1 MITQIEIGFSNWA
14 GVAPYNLSNDD
25 VHLAAEGDSPAFA
38 AWIFY
43 SGLSS
48 TATTGARFI
57 ATAARGTKA
66 SPTALQ
72 DGDTIG
78 GLSFKP
84 FDGVL
89 SGSNMSN
96 LRTNAQIV
104 ARAKGNQTSLNHGV
118 ALDLYTTPQNAGN
131 KSLQA
136 TLDENGLTGAVVQHL
151 RKLTETMTIL
161 DTYCVIMAEY
171 LDTNSYDLVLQGD
184 ADLVILN

>member
-1 MITQIEIGFSNWA
+1 
-14 GVAPYNLSNDD
+14 LSNDD

-72 DGDTIG
+72 AGDSIG

-89 SGSNMSN
+89 SGGNMSN

-104 ARAKGNQTSLNHGV
+104 ARVLNNQSSTDHSTEI
-118 ALDLYTTPQNAGN
+118 DIYTTPSGTATEVLAVTIKNDGSLDMKTHVIRNAVIGGGN
-131 KSLQA
+131 RSWF
-136 TLDENGLTGAVVQHL
+136 GV
-151 RKLTETMTIL
+151 
-161 DTYCVIMAEY
+161 
-171 LDTNSYDLVLQGD
+171 
-184 ADLVILN
+184 